1 MYYKH
6 HFTIHSIILWI
17 EVARKGKVLLGKT
30 HYEDTLIDQWIYFSS
45 CQIEPL
51 LFAWMYPVL
60 GYLPYDPHETEHL
73 KKDILKHLNV
83 LNDHLEKNEYL
94 VGDSLTLADII
105 CAMTLVYGYTVLFDK
120 EMRKSFKNVTKWFKM
135 IINLPKVKNI
145 IGEVKF
151 VDEVKVKQNPQQK
164 G

>member
-1 MYYKH
+1 MD
-6 HFTIHSIILWI
+6 L
-17 EVARKGKVLLGKT
+17 VARKGNVLLGKS
-30 HYEDTLIDQWIYFSS
+30 HYENTLIDQWIYFSS

-60 GYLPYDPHETEHL
+60 GYLPFNQNEIENL
-73 KKDILKHLNV
+73 KKEILKHLDV
-83 LNDHLEKNEYL
+83 LNKHLEVNIYL
-94 VGDSLTLADII
+94 VGDSLSLADII
-105 CAMTLVYGYTVLFDK
+105 CAMTLLYGYTVLFDK

-135 IINLPKVKNI
+135 VINEPKVKNI

-151 VDEVKVKQNPQQK
+151 VDKVNVKQNIHN